1 MNLYITQ
8 NQLSCNISFA
18 FFYIGLFLNVCGLF
32 LVPKRGEGKEPV
44 LALLGIVSI
53 SLIFVQSIASALL
66 FNSSSDQVLLLMG
79 RDILFV
85 VLGSIT
91 FMVSSRDN
99 WKETLISFYLMGY
112 TMTTFMLPELEQMC
126 GKQPLR
132 SGASD
137 FGKSITQSNDSVSGS
152 APLQTSIAPSL
163 AIGLAS
169 PRRLS

>member
-1 MNLYITQ
+1 
-8 NQLSCNISFA
+8 
-18 FFYIGLFLNVCGLF
+18 
-32 LVPKRGEGKEPV
+32 
-44 LALLGIVSI
+44 
-53 SLIFVQSIASALL
+53 
-66 FNSSSDQVLLLMG
+66 
-79 RDILFV
+79 
-85 VLGSIT
+85 
-91 FMVSSRDN
+91 MVSSRDN